1 MATTTQMGLIGRKLG
16 MTQIFD
22 DAGNALGV
30 TVIEVGPNTVLQVKS
45 AAGADGYDAIQ
56 LGYLAKKEQRTTKAE
71 LGHARASGAAGAFKF
86 VREFR
91 VANAGTFTKGAEV
104 TAGDVFTA
112 GTKVDVVGTSKGRG
126 FAGVMKRHNF
136 AGFKRSHGVHEYY
149 RHGGSI
155 GTRLTPGMTLKGVK
169 MPGHMGS
176 ARVTVQNLKV
186 VKVDVERNLVMVRGG
201 VPGPDGATVI
211 VRNSAKTAKSKK
223 K

>member
-1 MATTTQMGLIGRKLG
+1 MANESVGLLGRKLG

-22 DAGNALGV
+22 EAGNAHGV
-30 TVIEVGPNTVLQVKS
+30 TVLEVKPNTVIQVKS
-45 AAGADGYDAIQ
+45 TDTKDGYAAVQ
-56 LGYLAKKEQRTTKAE
+56 LGYGTRKESRVSKAIKGHVGKVGARPFRVIREIRLPDAVAKAHTAGQQLTVD
-71 LGHARASGAAGAFKF
+71 GAFAVKQ
-86 VREFR
+86 R
-91 VANAGTFTKGAEV
+91 
-104 TAGDVFTA
+104 
-112 GTKVDVVGTSKGRG
+112 VDVIGTSKGRG

-136 AGFKRSHGVHEYY
+136 SGFKRSHGVHEYY

-211 VRNSAKTAKSKK
+211 VRNSTKAAASKK